1 MFSLDSGFK
10 AFNIEHIRQ
19 TIPHHIKLK
28 TESNFSKLMNPQY
41 LSNKPFHNFGRM

>member
-10 AFNIEHIRQ
+10 ALNIEKYRQ
-19 TIPHHIKLK
+19 TIPHHIKV
-28 TESNFSKLMNPQY
+28 TESNFSKLMSPQY